1 MWGFENRYP
10 LIGTA
15 WFGKHVV
22 VIRCNPFTNQ
32 YIGLHKSL
40 HAPIEPPN
48 PNCAETLAQYFSI
61 GYQLL
66 GFVQISDHE
75 LQYILSM

>member
-1 MWGFENRYP
+1 VGFENSYS

-32 YIGLHKSL
+32 YLGLHKSL

-61 GYQLL
+61 GYRLL